1 MNLEWRELR
10 QIGFGYENV
19 TSNLVQKVDFELLV
33 FEIRPIMGPSPNLTR

>member
-1 MNLEWRELR
+1 MNQEWRELR

-33 FEIRPIMGPSPNLTR
+33 FEWARVLIKRVLS